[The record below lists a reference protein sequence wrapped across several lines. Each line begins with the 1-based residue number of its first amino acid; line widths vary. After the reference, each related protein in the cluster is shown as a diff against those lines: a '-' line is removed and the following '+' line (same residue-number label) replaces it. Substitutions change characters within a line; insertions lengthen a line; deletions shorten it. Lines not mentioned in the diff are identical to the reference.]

1 MGWNLFGSPYL
12 CTMNYEDMEYGRVV
26 YGYANDG
33 YYTAMGLSSDGTRV
47 QGNIP
52 AGSAVFTQ
60 TATLKEK
67 ETFDVGMRAEEV
79 QEPVRSTDLA
89 LYIAPEAGK
98 RGVETGGIHDELQ
111 LMAVPSEEASMEFD
125 LAHDGVKWMN
135 DNGEPEIFA
144 VRDGGRYSLLSAID
158 REGTIGVGVSLP
170 EAGMYSIGI
179 PEDCEA
185 GDYEYVILKDAV
197 TGKAADL
204 KEGAYSFRTAEAGV
218 AEGRFTLSFKRM
230 DADQRH
236 DIYVKSGMGKAT
248 VFGVADGDAVTV
260 VTVDGKIVATE
271 EATGNEVAFVLA
283 RGAYLFKV
291 AGADGR
297 TTVVKAMVR

>member
-1 MGWNLFGSPYL
+1 M
-12 CTMNYEDMEYGRVV
+12 
-26 YGYANDG
+26 
-33 YYTAMGLSSDGTRV
+33 
-47 QGNIP
+47 
-52 AGSAVFTQ
+52 
-60 TATLKEK
+60 
-67 ETFDVGMRAEEV
+67 
-79 QEPVRSTDLA
+79 
-89 LYIAPEAGK
+89 
-98 RGVETGGIHDELQ
+98 
-111 LMAVPSEEASMEFD
+111 
-125 LAHDGVKWMN
+125 
-135 DNGEPEIFA
+135 
-144 VRDGGRYSLLSAID
+144 
-158 REGTIGVGVSLP
+158 GVSLP

-271 EATGNEVAFVLA
+271 EATGNEVGFCTGK
-283 RGAYLFKV
+283 RGLPLQ
-291 AGADGR
+291 GGR
-297 TTVVKAMVR
+297 CRPTDYCGKSHGPVEDSGF